1 MLADP
6 EETGILAGKE
16 ATGMLADSEVKG
28 LEIAP
33 RTTGMLADL
42 EAINWRRP
50 RRQPGC

>member
-6 EETGILAGKE
+6 EETGILADKE
-16 ATGMLADSEVKG
+16 VTGILADSEVKG

-33 RTTGMLADL
+33 RMTGMLADL

-50 RRQPGC
+50 WRQPGC